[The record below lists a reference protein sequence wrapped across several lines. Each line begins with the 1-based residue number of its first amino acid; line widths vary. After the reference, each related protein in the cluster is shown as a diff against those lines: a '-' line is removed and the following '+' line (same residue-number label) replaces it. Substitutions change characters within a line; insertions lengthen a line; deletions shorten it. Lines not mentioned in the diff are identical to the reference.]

1 MSLLDK
7 ICQSLIGM
15 IRKKPEYVKVWSNA
29 SPTSTFNQQILS
41 LEGLA
46 ATGVD
51 GVRILTKR
59 NSSDTDTMLYATDIP
74 LNEFSGSEVSGEAM
88 FLTGAYGKIY
98 AYYRHFNISANRKS
112 INVSYAYDTSPSADV
127 QMNNH
132 VVPVAIYSIKNGF
145 RNGLGGV
152 LHNLLQKFAGRCC
165 VCLAC

>member
-7 ICQSLIGM
+7 ICQALIKM
-15 IRKKPEYVKVWSNA
+15 IRKKPEYVKLWSNA
-29 SPTSTFNQQILS
+29 SPTSTFNQQTLS

-59 NSSDTDTMLYATDIP
+59 NTSDTDTALYATDIP

-127 QMNNH
+127 QTNNH
-132 VVPVAIYSIKNGF
+132 VVPVAIYSIINGF
-145 RNGLGGV
+145 RNGRGGKLVSLFRKLLAMGGV
-152 LHNLLQKFAGRCC
+152 RYGY
-165 VCLAC
+165 